1 MRRKKKLEPFSFS
14 WEESGGGAIAPTLV
28 SGGDPGSRSEM
39 PPMAAVECVGVVGLT
54 WSSRTAIEM
63 EEGLVGEMHSGVA
76 YVHI

>member
-1 MRRKKKLEPFSFS
+1 
-14 WEESGGGAIAPTLV
+14 
-28 SGGDPGSRSEM
+28 M

-54 WSSRTAIEM
+54 WSLRTAIEM